1 MKDKFDDKDLV
12 IFIQTLNGCTRL
24 TLCTT
29 SWWRRLLFSV
39 GINCYYKEQE
49 FVFKNLK

>member
-1 MKDKFDDKDLV
+1 METFDDKDGVMLV
-12 IFIQTLNGCTRL
+12 ITKQNGYTRVSFY
-24 TLCTT
+24 TT

>member
-1 MKDKFDDKDLV
+1 MVDFDDEEGI
-12 IFIQTLNGCTRL
+12 IFFPIPLGDYTWLIVY
-24 TLCTT
+24 TT

-39 GINCYYKEQE
+39 GINCYYEKQE